1 MQGTAAD
8 IIKLAM
14 IDIDK
19 WLNETK
25 YDAKMI
31 MQVHDELVFEV
42 HSDKLNEFIPEIQER
57 MTKNNPLI
65 TPLEIDIGFGNN
77 WDQAH

>member
-1 MQGTAAD
+1 
-8 IIKLAM
+8 M